1 MIPRLRTEFN
11 KQFTEEKYRRFL
23 KRLDAICGC
32 PIEFRVA
39 ETPVFVPP
47 SLMRTMEQAGR
58 EIIMQLVSNVEYQ
71 QRAAKTIPPEFNTP
85 NEPPHPLF
93 AAVDFGLTKNA
104 SGEVEPRV
112 IEMQGFPSLFGF
124 EPVQCQLFKEVFGL
138 PNELTYLL
146 GGLDLDGYHAL
157 LRKAILGDHD
167 PENVVL
173 TELDPDKQKTRSD
186 FILTERLCGIRTV
199 NIRDVVKEGKRLF
212 YIHHGRKILIAR
224 IYNRAI
230 ADEII
235 RSRAVLP
242 FSFRD
247 ELDVEWAGHPNWFF
261 RMSKFTLPFLAHPA
275 VPKTTFLH
283 ELGSFPN
290 DLENHVL
297 KPLYSFAGSGVIVG
311 PTRAELDSV
320 PESDRH
326 NYVLQKK
333 VEYAPLVS
341 APPGPTK
348 AEVRIMF
355 IWLEELQPVMN
366 LIRLGRGKMMGV
378 DYNKNLTWVGS
389 SAGLWM

>member
-1 MIPRLRTEFN
+1 
-11 KQFTEEKYRRFL
+11 
-23 KRLDAICGC
+23 
-32 PIEFRVA
+32 
-39 ETPVFVPP
+39 
-47 SLMRTMEQAGR
+47 
-58 EIIMQLVSNVEYQ
+58 
-71 QRAAKTIPPEFNTP
+71 
-85 NEPPHPLF
+85 
-93 AAVDFGLTKNA
+93 
-104 SGEVEPRV
+104 
-112 IEMQGFPSLFGF
+112 
-124 EPVQCQLFKEVFGL
+124 
-138 PNELTYLL
+138 
-146 GGLDLDGYHAL
+146 
-157 LRKAILGDHD
+157 
-167 PENVVL
+167 
-173 TELDPDKQKTRSD
+173 
-186 FILTERLCGIRTV
+186 V
-199 NIRDVVKEGKRLF
+199 NIRVVVKEGKRLF

-366 LIRLGRGKMMGV
+366 LIRLGRGRMMGV